1 MSLKKRLR
9 EQCSRI
15 GVCGTLSE
23 SKNCRTIFQ
32 QTRSS
37 GISDFPLVVS
47 TDRGRSEISTG
58 VVLRACPDSQRE

>member
-1 MSLKKRLR
+1 MILEKRLR
-9 EQCSRI
+9 ERCSRI
-15 GVCGTLSE
+15 GVCGTFSE
-23 SKNCRTIFQ
+23 GKNCRTIFH